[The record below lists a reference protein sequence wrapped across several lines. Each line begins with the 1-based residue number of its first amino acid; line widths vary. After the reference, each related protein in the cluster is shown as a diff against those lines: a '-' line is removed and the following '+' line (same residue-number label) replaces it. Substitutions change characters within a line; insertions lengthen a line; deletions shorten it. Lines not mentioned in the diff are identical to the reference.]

1 VPVFYNAGV
10 KPDRNDAC
18 PCGSGR
24 KYKHCCGQVMA
35 PPARGLSVEPGP
47 GVAWKIRGDALAEA
61 SRWQEAV
68 SCYERALDLQPAFVE
83 AHNNLGNALLRLG
96 RLDEALVCYR
106 QVVQS
111 APNVAETH
119 SNLSKLLLDLHRYD
133 EAIASG
139 RHAVKLNPRLA
150 EAHANLG
157 NALLDA
163 DRVREA
169 VDCYH
174 SALAINPAFPEVHNS
189 LGNAERS
196 LANFD
201 LAMAH
206 YRRALELMPEYAE
219 VHNNLGVTL
228 RLSGHT
234 AQAEASCRRAL
245 ELEPTLMAAL
255 AALGEMAAD
264 RGEFD
269 RAEQLLRNVVAQAPD
284 NVEAWI
290 SLGRQR
296 KMTAADS
303 DWLQAAL
310 KLLDRPLRPRERIS
324 LHYAL
329 GKYFDDIGDFERAFS
344 YYRQANEITRG
355 HAPAHD
361 RQQARAATD
370 CLIRRF
376 DRDRVSTPSRSG
388 NPSTRPVFIVG
399 MPRSGTSLAEQILAS
414 HRCVFG
420 AGELTYWERAA
431 NVTDAARLSE
441 LADSYLQLLSRLSPE
456 ADRVV
461 DKMPTNFV
469 SLGAIHAALPNARII
484 HMQRNPVDTCL
495 SIYFQDFGSNIPYA
509 NDLDDL
515 ANFYREYL
523 RLMRHWRETLGPEV
537 LLDVPYEALVA
548 DQELWSRRM
557 IEFIALPW
565 DERCLEFHRTD
576 RSVVTASKWQVR
588 QKINTASIERWRRY
602 EKHIGPLRSL
612 LEDGAR

>member
-1 VPVFYNAGV
+1 MLGV
-10 KPDRNDAC
+10 KPGRNDAC

-24 KYKHCCGQVMA
+24 KYKRCCGQVMEPA
-35 PPARGLSVEPGP
+35 PGLSVEPGT
-47 GVAWKIRGDALAEA
+47 GVAWKIRGDALAEE

-68 SCYERALDLQPAFVE
+68 SCYERALALQPAFPE
-83 AHNNLGNALLRLG
+83 AHNNLGNALVRLG
-96 RLDEALVCYR
+96 RLAEALLCYR
-106 QVVQS
+106 RVLQL

-119 SNLSKLLLDLHRYD
+119 SNLSKVLLELHRND
-133 EAIASG
+133 EALASG
-139 RHAVKLNPRLA
+139 RDAVKLNPRLA

-157 NALLDA
+157 NALFDA
-163 DRVREA
+163 DQVSEA
-169 VDCYH
+169 VDSYH

-196 LANFD
+196 LRNFD
-201 LAMAH
+201 RAMAH
-206 YRRALELMPEYAE
+206 YRRALELMPAYAE

-228 RLSGHT
+228 RLSGQT

-245 ELEPTLMAAL
+245 ELEPALMAAR

-264 RGEFD
+264 RGEFE
-269 RAEQLLRNVVAQAPD
+269 RAEQLLRSVVAQAPD

-290 SLGRQR
+290 GLGRLR
-296 KMTAADS
+296 KMTAADT
-303 DWLQAAL
+303 DWLQPVL
-310 KLLDRPLRPRERIS
+310 KLLDRPRRPRERIS

-329 GKYFDDIGDFERAFS
+329 GKYFDDTGDFERAFS

-361 RQQARAATD
+361 RQRAREATD
-370 CLIRRF
+370 HLIRRF
-376 DRDRVSTPSRSG
+376 DRDRVSTLSRSG
-388 NPSTRPVFIVG
+388 DASRRPVFIVG
-399 MPRSGTSLAEQILAS
+399 MPRSGTSLAEQIVAS

-431 NVTDAARLSE
+431 DVTDADKLSE
-441 LADSYLQLLSRLSPE
+441 LANSYLQLLNRLSPE

-461 DKMPTNFV
+461 DKMPANFM

-484 HMQRNPVDTCL
+484 HMQRQPVDTCL
-495 SIYFQDFGSNIPYA
+495 SIYFQDFGADISYA

-523 RLMRHWRETLGPEV
+523 RLMRHWRETLGAEL
-537 LLDVPYEALVA
+537 LLDVPYEALVGE
-548 DQELWSRRM
+548 QEKWSRRM
-557 IEFIALPW
+557 IEFIGLPW

-612 LEDGAR
+612 LEGDAR